1 MRNAPMKTKHAWRVP
16 VAAALGL
23 ASSVC
28 AAEAGDPLTDRFSV
42 SLGTFFLDTSTTVR
56 VDGEGVRGTEVNLE
70 RDLGLGHVTRF
81 RADAYWRF
89 KERHKLRLMYFDTS
103 QSDSRTINREIE
115 FRGTT
120 YPVNA
125 QVDVDFDTT
134 VVELAYEY
142 AFVRRETW
150 ELAGSAGIHNLKFD
164 LGLSASGASQ
174 STSLSQSATA
184 SGPLPV
190 VGVRGVWR
198 FTDWLYADAQAQF
211 FKISISPYD
220 GRISDYMAA
229 LVWQPFRHLAFGA
242 GYNYFETR
250 LDVDGD
256 RFDGQMRWDYGGA
269 RVFVNASF

>member
-1 MRNAPMKTKHAWRVP
+1 MRNAPMNTKHACRVP

-89 KERHKLRLMYFDTS
+89 KERHKLRVMYFDTS

-164 LGLSASGASQ
+164 LGMSASGASQ
-174 STSLSQSATA
+174 SISLSQSAT
-184 SGPLPV
+184 
-190 VGVRGVWR
+190 
-198 FTDWLYADAQAQF
+198 
-211 FKISISPYD
+211 
-220 GRISDYMAA
+220 
-229 LVWQPFRHLAFGA
+229 
-242 GYNYFETR
+242 
-250 LDVDGD
+250 
-256 RFDGQMRWDYGGA
+256 
-269 RVFVNASF
+269 